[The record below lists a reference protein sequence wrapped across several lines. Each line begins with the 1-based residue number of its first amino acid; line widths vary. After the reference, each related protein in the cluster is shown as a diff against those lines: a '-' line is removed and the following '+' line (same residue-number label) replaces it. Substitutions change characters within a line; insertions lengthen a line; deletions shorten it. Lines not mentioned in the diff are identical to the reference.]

1 MIKNQI
7 RLVIIGGMVAVM
19 LFFASCIPD
28 DNADLNPMD
37 KFLGTWSVSDNAVRL
52 NYQVTISANPLN
64 SAEVLLSNFADLGK
78 SAVGLVV
85 GNTIVVEGQ
94 TLVGSY
100 SVSGTG
106 SYVSDTK
113 LSFNYELNDGIDV
126 ESRKATFSR

>member
-1 MIKNQI
+1 MKNQI
-7 RLVIIGGMVAVM
+7 RLVVLGMVSVM

-28 DNADLNPMD
+28 DNSDLNPVD

-52 NYQVTISANPLN
+52 NYQVTISSNPLN
-64 SAEVLLSNFADLGK
+64 SAEVLMSNFADLGK

-94 TLVGSY
+94 TLVGNY

-106 SYVSDTK
+106 SYVSDSR
-113 LSFNYELNDGIDV
+113 LNFNYELNDGIDV
-126 ESRKATFSR
+126 ETRQATFSK

>member
-1 MIKNQI
+1 MMKNQI
-7 RLVIIGGMVAVM
+7 RLVVLGMVSVM

-28 DNADLNPMD
+28 DNSDLNPVD

-52 NYQVTISANPLN
+52 NYQVTISSNPLN
-64 SAEVLLSNFADLGK
+64 SAEVLMSNFADLGK

-94 TLVGSY
+94 TLVGNY

-106 SYVSDTK
+106 SYVSDSR
-113 LSFNYELNDGIDV
+113 LNFNYELNDGIDV
-126 ESRKATFSR
+126 ETRQATFSK